1 MQKLHLFFG
10 IVFLGFSLA
19 VQAQKN
25 KPKGSL
31 VDESETYNVDVLKVV
46 MKFSFAD
53 ADDQQP
59 ASVSLLVRN
68 VLDKKDVFKTENSQQ
83 SEVELRRKQAY
94 NLYVSSPKYLD
105 TVVFFDLNKD
115 IPAEQTIF
123 LRPKRRDFEINIS
136 DMETGDNLPFGVTLT
151 NKNRNEVINL
161 DPKDGNNGKYKV
173 RLREDDDYEVEVKN
187 PKEYLFYSNTVST
200 KKSKNL
206 DVKMHNLSVG
216 AKIQLYNITFAT
228 GSWELNANSRRELDR
243 ITKLLNDHPTLKIE
257 IAGHTDNVGSA
268 KKNMELSL
276 KRAKTVHDYLVAKK
290 IPEKRFVAKGY
301 GQEKP
306 IADNSTEEGRAKNRR
321 FELIVLSL

>member
-1 MQKLHLFFG
+1 MQKLHSFFG
-10 IVFLGFSLA
+10 MVFFSLFLTA
-19 VQAQKN
+19 QAQKN

-31 VDESETYNVDVLKVV
+31 VDESETYNIDVLKAI
-46 MKFSFAD
+46 MKFNFID

-59 ASVSLLVRN
+59 TSVSLLIRN

-83 SEVELRRKQAY
+83 IEVELRRKQAY
-94 NLYVSSPKYLD
+94 NLYVSSPKYID
-105 TVVFFDLNKD
+105 TVVFFDLNKE
-115 IPAEQTIF
+115 IPEEQTIL
-123 LRPKRRDFEINIS
+123 LRPKREDFEINIS

-173 RLREDDDYEVEVKN
+173 RLREDDEYEVEVKN

-200 KKSKNL
+200 KKSKSL
-206 DVKMHNLSVG
+206 DAKMHNLSVG

-257 IAGHTDNVGSA
+257 IAGHTDNVGTA

-276 KRAKTVHDYLVAKK
+276 KRAKAVHNYLIAKK
-290 IPEKRFVAKGY
+290 IPEKRFIAKGY

>member
-1 MQKLHLFFG
+1 MVFFILF
-10 IVFLGFSLA
+10 LTA
-19 VQAQKN
+19 QAQKN

-31 VDESETYNVDVLKVV
+31 VDESETYNIDVLKAI
-46 MKFSFAD
+46 MKFNFID

-59 ASVSLLVRN
+59 ASVSLLIRN
-68 VLDKKDVFKTENSQQ
+68 VLNKKDVFKTENSQQ
-83 SEVELRRKQAY
+83 IEVELRRKQAY
-94 NLYVSSPKYLD
+94 NLYVSSPKYID
-105 TVVFFDLNKD
+105 TVVFFDLNKE
-115 IPAEQTIF
+115 IPEEQTIL
-123 LRPKRRDFEINIS
+123 LRPKRKDFEINIS
-136 DMETGDNLPFGVTLT
+136 DIETGNNLPFGVTLT

-161 DPKDGNNGKYKV
+161 DPKDGNNGNYKV
-173 RLREDDDYEVEVKN
+173 RLREDDEYEVEVKN

-200 KKSKNL
+200 KKSKSL
-206 DVKMHNLSVG
+206 DAKMHNLSVG

-257 IAGHTDNVGSA
+257 IAGHTDNVGTA

-276 KRAKTVHDYLVAKK
+276 KRAKAVHDYLIAKK